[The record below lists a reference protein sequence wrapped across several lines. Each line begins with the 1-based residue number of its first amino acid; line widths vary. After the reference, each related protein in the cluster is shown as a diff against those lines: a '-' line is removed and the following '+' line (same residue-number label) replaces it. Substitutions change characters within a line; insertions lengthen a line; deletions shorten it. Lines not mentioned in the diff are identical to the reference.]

1 MWRRTWLVFS
11 QAVTVAVAVLF
22 VVVTLK
28 PQWLTAGRGSG
39 AAALLPSPTVV
50 QVAQAPAVAASGVVV
65 GGFSLAARR
74 AAPAVVSVTATKLT
88 RNPHADDPRFRFFF
102 GDRPPTQQQVGLGSV
117 SYTHLTLPTSDLV

>member
-50 QVAQAPAVAASGVVV
+50 QVL
-65 GGFSLAARR
+65 SLIHISE
-74 AAPAVVSVTATKLT
+74 PT
-88 RNPHADDPRFRFFF
+88 RP
-102 GDRPPTQQQVGLGSV
+102 
-117 SYTHLTLPTSDLV
+117 Y